1 MAPDAAPSTIVLVED
16 NPDDAHLALIE
27 LDDAGVRN
35 EIVLLD
41 DGEQALRYLRAQDP
55 FAGAPPP
62 GLVLLDLHLPKL
74 DGHEVLQAID
84 ADADAPR
91 VPIVVVSVPTE
102 LTWVQEE
109 YGHLIA
115 GVLPKP
121 ILIGPLRET
130 LATIDGLGTGFLVTH
145 PG

>member
-1 MAPDAAPSTIVLVED
+1 MAPDAASSTIVLVED

-27 LDDAGVRN
+27 LEDAGVRN
-35 EIVLLD
+35 QIVLLD

-55 FAGAPPP
+55 FTGTAPP
-62 GLVLLDLHLPKL
+62 GLILLDLHLPKL

-84 ADADAPR
+84 ADPTIAR

-115 GVLPKP
+115 GTLPKP
-121 ILIGPLRET
+121 ILIDPLLET
-130 LATIDGLGTGFLVTH
+130 LASIDGLGTGFLVTR
-145 PG
+145 PS